1 MVSVSDFPSFVVN
14 GTVVY
19 LEVANALKYKMFQEY
34 GHNLYYQWWK
44 VYIHCK
50 IKWSELQCFA
60 GDSTPAI
67 HSNVIHL

>member
-34 GHNLYYQWWK
+34 GHNLYYQ
-44 VYIHCK
+44 
-50 IKWSELQCFA
+50 
-60 GDSTPAI
+60 
-67 HSNVIHL
+67 